1 MANKYADYFSI
12 DKDFFRCIDQ
22 EAIRKNPELWKKT
35 FPHPTFI
42 KLLKNVERMLSG
54 GKHPVWIH
62 GAYGTGKSQC
72 AWALKK
78 ILEVPEN
85 ELREYWNRD
94 GFESLRTNAN
104 MDLLTRLLGHKSRKI
119 VTAYRYASGG
129 INGTRD
135 LLLAVQE
142 SVKQA
147 IIDAGVKYTG
157 DYTMKDS
164 VIAWLQDP
172 LNKKHFDEYLEL
184 PEFASRFSQ
193 STADEVIADLQNGGE
208 IKELMEN
215 IFYLSDKRGITAFEL
230 NTDRLIAWIKD
241 IIAKNDIKIVLIWD
255 EFSSFFKNNRN
266 SLDEFQKIV
275 SLAQSAESAAF
286 YFCVVT
292 HQTSSVITNSQ
303 DQAWKVVQ
311 QRFEF
316 TEITLP
322 DSIAFDLIAS
332 ALEINPN
339 ARQEWLQTAD
349 NLYAEVPESSKAVI
363 EQIKKNEQ
371 NSNVSIDVFKKI
383 MPLHPF
389 AAMVLKYIAAAFEA
403 NQRSMFDFIKTA
415 DNDDVK
421 AFQWFI
427 STTASDDDRPLLT
440 VDMLWDFFYEK
451 GRNNLTADIQAI
463 LDTYPRQKNLGWKQ
477 QTVLKTILIIQA
489 IDQRT
494 GNNIDLFRLI
504 DRNLS
509 LAFEGVSELSG
520 NAAVSVA
527 KQLVADGILFKR
539 KIGNNLEVYNV
550 AALVGDQVKI
560 EKHKTDLRGSI
571 TTAKLVSDGGLWNI
585 IPLSSVPGL
594 KLRFDIDFPNGKLL
608 AVSYSDFSKTLSSL
622 CNQETRWHFIALVAF
637 AKDDSEITPFRK
649 VIQEAVANDDY
660 KHIIFIDALSTPL
673 GTDAFE
679 QYLDYQSM
687 SMYYTGNDNDLAR
700 KYAKDAKNILDN
712 DWRNRILSGSFI
724 VYTGTNH
731 EGDRYANAQGVLGA
745 LESIVRT
752 KYPLLMDFNRGLTES
767 MLKASDVKRSSKHGV
782 MQTSGNYVANIE
794 KFTLAIQ
801 PNSVWN
807 VADYWTH
814 PALMAL
820 PISKIKITLDTK
832 INAAFDS
839 GNGQISIRDICDMLE
854 EEYGFAPSNLT
865 AFLIG
870 FLLKEYCTDTY
881 RFIDST
887 GKPLDSASKEDMLSI
902 MLSEYIGN
910 SNLTKYKDSYIA
922 RMTADEKAFYELS
935 EKAFGILP
943 NSCATVSV
951 ASIAVGKKMQELG
964 LPIWALQQVD
974 ENGIYDVIE
983 KYITLVQKEGAEAQT
998 IAIEIGK
1005 IAGVKLRLGDD
1016 LNSLITKENCQKGIR
1031 EYLKTF
1037 ENGQI
1042 LDLAREIH
1050 AEQNLIDDIR
1060 RLFSVERSRLWIKAI
1075 GEDEIRKLLVEY
1087 SIAKE
1092 TNVLLSANVSSLKAA
1107 LSAWRDKLKFIH
1119 ISSETAKSKQVNIVN
1134 LIDFLAKIYEH
1145 SEILPDGYKSFLD
1158 ELKANGS
1165 HLAAFTGNENTL
1177 FTEVYEPYLD
1187 EFNADDI
1194 KQIIGKL
1201 PHGMFAMSASECN
1214 IKVKEIAEEHR
1225 KGLLKVRLFELWKN
1239 RTGTKNPKEWSAI
1252 YNCPILALFVG
1263 SNYDQTKK
1271 VFDTLNQNNP
1281 SEFAVKEAIA
1291 FLETATFFED
1301 LANEE
1306 KRNAAF
1312 IAQVIG
1318 DYSKILTVQAVKAKL
1333 DNTTTEPYEWI
1344 SHPAVKQIIKK
1355 LAEAEYNAGGSDR
1368 ALAILSGMTTEQRE
1382 KYIERLI
1389 KDNVAVGLEIIT
1401 RGGNIGG

>member
-1 MANKYADYFSI
+1 MANKYADYFNI
-12 DKDFFRCIDQ
+12 NEKFWKCIDS
-22 EAIRKNPELWKKT
+22 EAVWKSPELWKNT

-42 KLLKNVERMLSG
+42 ELLKNMERMLSG
-54 GKHPVWIH
+54 GKQPVWIH

-94 GFESLRTNAN
+94 GFEALRTNAN
-104 MDLLTRLLGHKSRKI
+104 MDLLTRLLGHKSRNI

-147 IIDAGVKYTG
+147 IVDAGVMYTG
-157 DYTMKDS
+157 DDTMKDS

-193 STADEVIADLQNGGE
+193 STANEVIADLQHGGE
-208 IKELMEN
+208 VKELMDN

-230 NTDRLIAWIKD
+230 NTDRLIDWIKD
-241 IIAKNDIKIVLIWD
+241 IIVKNDIKIVLIWD

-266 SLDEFQKIV
+266 SLDEFQKIA
-275 SLAQSAESAAF
+275 SLAQSTAF

-322 DSIAFDLIAS
+322 DSIAFDLTHS

-349 NLYAEVPESSKAVI
+349 YLYAEVTESSKAVV
-363 EQIKKNEQ
+363 EQIKKTEA
-371 NSNVSIDVFKKI
+371 NSNITAEVFKSI

-389 AAMVLKYIAAAFEA
+389 AAMVLKYIATAFEA

-427 STTASDDDRPLLT
+427 GATASDDDRPLLT
-440 VDMLWDFFYEK
+440 VDMLWNFFYEK

-477 QTVLKTILIIQA
+477 QAVLKTILIIQA

-550 AALVGDQVKI
+550 AALAGDQSKI
-560 EKHKTDLRGSI
+560 EKHKADLRSSI
-571 TTAKLVSDGGLWNI
+571 TTAKLVSEGGLQNI

-608 AVSYSDFSKTLSSL
+608 VVSYSDFSKTLSSL
-622 CNQETRWHFIALVAF
+622 RNQETRWHFIALVAF
-637 AKDDSEITPFRK
+637 AKDDSEVTQFRK
-649 VIQEAVANDDY
+649 AIQEAVANEDY
-660 KHIIFIDALSTPL
+660 KHIVFIDVLSTPL
-673 GTDAFE
+673 GADAFE

-687 SMYYTGNDNDLAR
+687 SMYYTSNDNDLAR

-712 DWRNRILSGSFI
+712 DWRNRIQNNAFV
-724 VYTGTNH
+724 VYTNVNRD
-731 EGDRYANAQGVLGA
+731 GDRYPNTQGVLSA
-745 LESIVRT
+745 LESIVHT
-752 KYPLLMDFNRGLTES
+752 KYPLIMDFNRGLTET
-767 MLKASDVKRSSKHGV
+767 MLKTTFVKGSAKHGV
-782 MQTSGNYVANIE
+782 AQTSGNAIVNIE
-794 KFTLAIQ
+794 KSTLAIQ
-801 PNSVWN
+801 PNSVWK
-807 VADYWTH
+807 VADYWTQ
-814 PALMAL
+814 PALSTL
-820 PISKIKITLDTK
+820 PISKIKIALDAK
-832 INAAFDS
+832 ITTAFES
-839 GNGQISIRDICDMLE
+839 GNGQISIREICDMLE
-854 EEYGFAPSNLT
+854 QDYGFAPSNLT

-887 GKPLDSASKEDMLSI
+887 GKPLDSASKEDTLAI

-910 SNLTKYKDSYIA
+910 SNLTRYKDSYIA

-935 EKAFGILP
+935 ERAFGILP

-951 ASIAVGKKMQELG
+951 ASISVGKKMQELG

-1005 IAGVKLRLGDD
+1005 IAGAKSRLGDD
-1016 LNSLITKENCQKGIR
+1016 LQLFITKENCQKGIR

-1042 LDLAREIH
+1042 LDLANEIH
-1050 AEQNLIDDIR
+1050 AEQNLMDDVR
-1060 RLFSVERSRLWIKAI
+1060 RLFSVERSRLWIKQT

-1087 SIAKE
+1087 GIAKE
-1092 TNVLLSANVSSLKAA
+1092 TSGLLLTNLSSLKAA
-1107 LSAWRDKLKFIH
+1107 LAAWRDKLKFIH
-1119 ISSETAKSKQVNIVN
+1119 ISSETAKSKQNNIVK
-1134 LIDFLAKIYEH
+1134 LIDFLSKIYAQ
-1145 SEILPDGYKSFLD
+1145 SEILPDGYKSFYE
-1158 ELKANGS
+1158 ELKTNGS
-1165 HLAAFTGNENTL
+1165 HLSAFINNENLL
-1177 FTEVYEPYLD
+1177 FSEIYEPYLD
-1187 EFNADDI
+1187 ELNADDVN
-1194 KQIIGKL
+1194 QIIGKL
-1201 PHGMFAMSASECN
+1201 PHGMFAMSSSECN
-1214 IKVKEIAEEHR
+1214 IKVKAVAEDYR
-1225 KGLLKVRLFELWKN
+1225 KGLLKVRLFELWKSK
-1239 RTGTKNPKEWSAI
+1239 TGTKNPKEWSATFK
-1252 YNCPILALFVG
+1252 CPILALFLG
-1263 SNYDQTKK
+1263 NNYDQTKK
-1271 VFDTLNQNNP
+1271 VFDILNQSNP
-1281 SEFAVKEAIA
+1281 PEFAVKEAIA
-1291 FLETATFFED
+1291 FIETATFFDD
-1301 LANEE
+1301 LASEE
-1306 KRNAAF
+1306 KRNTAF
-1312 IAQVIG
+1312 IAHVIG
-1318 DYSKILTVQAVKAKL
+1318 DYSKILTAQVVKAKL

-1401 RGGNIGG
+1401 RGGNVGE